1 MESTLF
7 SCIVPV
13 RNGMPFLDV
22 CLESLL
28 SQDFPST
35 SYEVS
40 LYDDGSTDDTPER
53 ICFWE
58 KRFNEKKIRFVS
70 VSGAKSG
77 GVGFAKN
84 AAVRQSSGRFLCFCD
99 ADDVSNRQRLQRLH
113 EKIEKNDNKTA
124 DRLFLG
130 SCFTRIPADS
140 TSRFARWANS
150 LKNEDLSVQIY
161 TSHGS
166 TLIAPTWCVSRA
178 IFDRIG
184 GFNDEHAKGFP
195 EDLDFFYRALDFGVK
210 LVKIDEP
217 LVEYRYHPD
226 CATFGVFEETI
237 WNLRIQR
244 LQTRFLD
251 NLANFSIWSVGKQ
264 GKRFFKS
271 LSTKNKSK
279 VAAFYDVDERKVQH
293 GKYEEYDEINRRVV
307 ATIPVMHIKEATP
320 PIIICVKLDLTGG
333 DLENFIA
340 EKHWIEGVDYVH
352 FS

>member
-70 VSGAKSG
+70 GSGAKSG

-84 AAVRQSSGRFLCFCD
+84 AAVRQTSGRFLCFCD

-130 SCFTRIPADS
+130 SCFTRMPADS

-226 CATFGVFEETI
+226 CATF
-237 WNLRIQR
+237 WR
-244 LQTRFLD
+244 
-251 NLANFSIWSVGKQ
+251 KQ